1 MDEFE
6 TFDSEADAL
15 AATLARS
22 ADMTA
27 AFETRLR
34 EMQEALGSTV
44 RDLGEVEKGFS
55 GGLKRAFDGVILD
68 GKSLSDALGVVAKA
82 MVDTAYNAAVRPV
95 TNHLGGLLAEGVN
108 GLVSNMMPFAQGGVL
123 SGGRVQPFARGGVVN
138 GPVSFPMRGGT
149 GLMGEAGP
157 EAILPLSRGADGR
170 LGVQAPGG
178 QPVQVTVNVQTPDVE
193 GFRRSQGQIAA
204 QMGRLLSRGARNR

>member
-6 TFDSEADAL
+6 TFDTEAEAL

-27 AFETRLR
+27 AFDGRLR
-34 EMQEALGSTV
+34 EMQDTLGGTV
-44 RDLGEVEKGFS
+44 RDLGDVEKGFS

-68 GKSLSDALGVVAKA
+68 GKSLSDALGIVARA
-82 MVDTAYNAAVRPV
+82 MVDTAYNAAIRPV

-108 GLVSNMMPFAQGGVL
+108 GLVSGMMPFADGGAF
-123 SGGRVQPFARGGVVN
+123 SGGRVQPFARGGVVS
-138 GPVSFPMRGGT
+138 GPVAFPMRSGT

-157 EAILPLSRGADGR
+157 EAILPLARGADGR

-178 QPVQVTVNVQTPDVE
+178 QPMQVTINVQTPDVD

>member
-1 MDEFE
+1 MDEFD
-6 TFDSEADAL
+6 TFDNEAEAL

-27 AFETRLR
+27 AFEGRLR
-34 EMQEALGSTV
+34 EMQEALGGTV
-44 RDLGEVEKGFS
+44 RDLGKVEKGFS
-55 GGLKRAFDGVILD
+55 GGLKRAFDGVVLD

-95 TNHLGGLLAEGVN
+95 TNHFGGLLAEGVN
-108 GLVSNMMPFAQGGVL
+108 GLVAGMMPFAEGGVL
-123 SGGRVQPFARGGVVN
+123 SGGRVQPFARGGVVT

-178 QPVQVTVNVQTPDVE
+178 QPVQVTINVQTPDVD

>member
-6 TFDSEADAL
+6 TFDSEAEAL

-27 AFETRLR
+27 AFEGRLR
-34 EMQEALGSTV
+34 EMQEALGGTV

-95 TNHLGGLLAEGVN
+95 TNHLGGLLADGVN

-123 SGGRVQPFARGGVVN
+123 SGGRVQPFARGGVVT

-193 GFRRSQGQIAA
+193 SFRRSQGQIAA